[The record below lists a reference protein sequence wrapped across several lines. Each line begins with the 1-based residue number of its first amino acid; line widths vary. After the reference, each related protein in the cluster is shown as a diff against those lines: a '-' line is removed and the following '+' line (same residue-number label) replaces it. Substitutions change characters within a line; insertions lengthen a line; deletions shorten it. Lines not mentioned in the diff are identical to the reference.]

1 MQTLPD
7 VYSNQAVAERKN
19 AAGAKGSSASSGST
33 ANRFDFLM
41 GVADDSIEHKFSS
54 MLTSIK
60 TQLGNFDSG
69 GAQGQDRFAQA
80 VDEIQTKADELKDE
94 QEEEE
99 RKKKEGLAAERRAQ
113 DHLDDLA
120 ADQLKNHERQAAQ
133 LQAQSQELQAM
144 HSMQV
149 SAERAGGDG
158 AAAAGASGAV
168 RPSDLL
174 ASAMARRSAD
184 SGSMARTGAISAAAA
199 ASASTSTSTGQG
211 STDLGANAQ
220 VGLEQGG
227 YGTDA
232 NTNSARAARA
242 MLQVDGVS
250 SELNAGELETLN
262 QSTERK
268 GGSVNQSTE
277 RKDGSVPASSSSASS
292 LAEAEGSA
300 DVDLDSSNTQELKQR
315 LDVLARET
323 HVSKLSL
330 QMANPATL
338 AAERRNAQTLAN
350 LPTSNNQVAA
360 LTAATTTQQKVISGV
375 ITQSGPSSSSE
386 ALTQGARSA
395 LALNHGAASVEDTQ
409 RVASATNVKVSEA
422 KSSSAQELTRLAHST
437 QQSTQSAHATSA
449 GTAATAGKANV
460 AGINVSGAGV
470 SNAEIAAAKQA
481 VVDSHGASALPN
493 RTPGQS
499 QVVPELSQPQG
510 ADDVKA
516 QVQRTAARD
525 LSHGVDLAQ
534 AAKNSEH
541 GASTAAQAA
550 LLRLAGA
557 QRSAG
562 VTEPNPNLETLVLEV
577 KGNNLDLNAANSVM
591 LEAVKSLKQGSA
603 ASAQNSNAALAAVAT
618 ATSAAAANAFGLGK
632 AAAQQS
638 GRLNPL
644 TEGLYE
650 TYETSEL
657 YAEMFG
663 EDGADAVATLTGAN
677 VGKSDETQDEAGEA
691 EGSEVNLAQAQQATA
706 QSAATESAPQ
716 LPPELTRFALSG
728 NAEEDAQALHERV
741 MQMAARN
748 LKQLSVELSPNSLGK
763 MRISIAL
770 SDDNNAIA
778 VSLQAANPHTRELL
792 AQALPQLRD
801 TLAKQ
806 NVATDVNV
814 YDYTRDSAQ
823 TAVAV
828 ANATSAAAKAKSAQV
843 AAAGASATSAMT
855 KQASAAAHGSAGAAA
870 GSATAAAGSA
880 TAAARAPATQ
890 AQPAH
895 EAEFVHPATR
905 YVLPDITVAQLSEN
919 AMRQRDKLKVATIE
933 DEIAALEAK
942 RAARSGAST
951 EELLS
956 SVSAKELEDIA
967 RATLRD
973 AGLDPDRASDL
984 LSQMAPSAAADTA
997 DAAAD
1002 AVPDGSLSAK
1012 DFGVER
1018 TTLTPM
1024 PEIRVDLNGRTQ
1036 SARAQMMAHSAEPQA
1051 PHAPHQSAASLL
1063 TQGETTTTTAAALVH
1078 SRAQAQ
1084 AQGPA
1089 HSATSANR
1097 APRRLRNQ
1105 ARIQPQT
1112 LATSGIKR
1120 AAVNHHPVPGMT
1132 LRARAADAAALAAST
1147 STVPVAQGKAALAQ
1161 MSRLEA
1167 LTSQLEAAAAKA

>member
-99 RKKKEGLAAERRAQ
+99 RKKEERLAAEQRAQ
-113 DHLDDLA
+113 DLLDDLA

-268 GGSVNQSTE
+268 GGSV
-277 RKDGSVPASSSSASS
+277 PASSSSSSS

-437 QQSTQSAHATSA
+437 QQSAHSAHATSA
-449 GTAATAGKANV
+449 GTAATAGKTNV

-499 QVVPELSQPQG
+499 QVIPELSQPQG

-677 VGKSDETQDEAGEA
+677 VGKSDEAQDEAGEA

-855 KQASAAAHGSAGAAA
+855 KQAAVAAHGSAGAAA
-870 GSATAAAGSA
+870 GSATAAARA
-880 TAAARAPATQ
+880 TATQ

-984 LSQMAPSAAADTA
+984 LSQMAPS
-997 DAAAD
+997 AAAD